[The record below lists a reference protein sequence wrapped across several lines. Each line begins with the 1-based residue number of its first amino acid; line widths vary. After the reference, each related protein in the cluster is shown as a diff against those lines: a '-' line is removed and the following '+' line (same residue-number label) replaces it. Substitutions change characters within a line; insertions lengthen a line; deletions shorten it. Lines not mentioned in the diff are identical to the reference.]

1 MRSLYPIVIWM
12 PLIKLNVSY
21 RKKKESGKEQVERV
35 ILQEWN
41 SDKKMGR
48 RRNQHSLYTSA
59 NFSKN

>member
-1 MRSLYPIVIWM
+1 M